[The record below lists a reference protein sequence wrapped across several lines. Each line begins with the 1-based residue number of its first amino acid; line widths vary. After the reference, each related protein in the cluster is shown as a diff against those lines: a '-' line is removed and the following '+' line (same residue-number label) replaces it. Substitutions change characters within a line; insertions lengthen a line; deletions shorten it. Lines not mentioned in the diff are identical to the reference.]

1 MIRFKPFTIN
11 IRGRLT
17 EISRPQVMAI
27 INATPDS
34 FYAGSRTT
42 PDEAAQRVA
51 KAIADGADV
60 IDVGACSTRPG
71 AEVPTA
77 AEEIERLRPVMAAIR
92 EVAPDIP
99 LSVDTY
105 RADVARA
112 AVSEMG
118 ADIINDVSGGLLDPD
133 MIPTVADLRVPY
145 ILMHMRGTP
154 ATMQQ
159 FTDYPD
165 GVTAGVIAEL
175 SPRIRMMRDAGIA
188 DIIIDPGLGFAK
200 TPEQNFTLLRD
211 TPALIEAFGLP
222 VLIGLSRKSMLTR
235 TLGITSDEALEATV
249 AADTIAM
256 MLGAAVLRV
265 HDPLACRQSV
275 ELFTRTFPLLP

>member
-42 PDEAAQRVA
+42 PDDAAQRAA
-51 KAIADGADV
+51 KAVADGADM

-92 EVAPDIP
+92 EAVPEIP
-99 LSVDTY
+99 VSVDTY

-112 AVSEMG
+112 AVNEMG

-133 MIPTVADLRVPY
+133 MIQAVADLRVPY

-159 FTDYPD
+159 FTDYPG
-165 GVTAGVIAEL
+165 GVTAGVISEL
-175 SPRIRMMRDAGIA
+175 SPRIRAMRDAGIA

-200 TPEQNFTLLRD
+200 TPEQNFTLLHD

-235 TLGITSDEALEATV
+235 TLDITPAEALEATV

-256 MLGAAVLRV
+256 TLGAAILRV
-265 HDPLACRQSV
+265 HDPLPCRQSV
-275 ELFTRTFPLLP
+275 ELFTRTFPRHQ